1 MGMRRGRGRSMGMR
15 RGRGRSMGM
24 RRGRGRSTGMRR
36 GRDQADVE
44 AQTCAGGRPVFRQA
58 CELFVKNAEFT
69 GNGLQSRVLLCYN
82 KLAGGWRVG
91 VPASGH
97 GISPPYRRHTDK
109 TSANGKAEV
118 FCGCFFGRIVIYYK
132 SEGMAFGRLHQE
144 SAKLTAERCVGI

>member
-1 MGMRRGRGRSMGMR
+1 M
-15 RGRGRSMGM
+15 
-24 RRGRGRSTGMRR
+24 GMRR

-91 VPASGH
+91 VPVMVYHRRIA
-97 GISPPYRRHTDK
+97 GIQTKHQQTAKPK
-109 TSANGKAEV
+109 
-118 FCGCFFGRIVIYYK
+118 CFAV
-132 SEGMAFGRLHQE
+132 AFSVVL
-144 SAKLTAERCVGI
+144 